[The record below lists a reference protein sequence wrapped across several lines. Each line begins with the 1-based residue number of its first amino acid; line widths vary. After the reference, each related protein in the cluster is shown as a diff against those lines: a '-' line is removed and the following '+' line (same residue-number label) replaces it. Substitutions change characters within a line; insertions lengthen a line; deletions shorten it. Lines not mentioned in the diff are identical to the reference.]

1 MLELSSLSRTAVSRV
16 CALLLPFLSA
26 AAHAQS
32 TTPATSELGSGF
44 GQMLFGLA
52 VVIAILFA
60 TLWAIKRLTAPRG
73 GSVPLK
79 VLGATA
85 VGPRERIVLV
95 ELAGNVLVL
104 GVTQSSVQTL
114 HVLDAGE
121 LPAATPQPPTGLDF
135 SAWLKQSVER
145 RKHGS

>member
-1 MLELSSLSRTAVSRV
+1 MLGASKLATVPVYRVS
-16 CALLLPFLSA
+16 ALLLPFLPV
-26 AAHAQS
+26 AAHAQ
-32 TTPATSELGSGF
+32 ATAEPVPELGSGL

-60 TLWAIKRLTAPRG
+60 TLWVIKRLSVPRG
-73 GSVPLK
+73 GSVPLN

-85 VGPRERIVLV
+85 VGPRERVVLV
-95 ELAGNVLVL
+95 ELAGKVLVL

-114 HVLDAGE
+114 HVLDADQ
-121 LPAATPQPPTGLDF
+121 LPAAAPQTPAGRDF
-135 SAWLKQSVER
+135 SAWLRQSVER